1 MDEPLKVT
9 KILRV
14 LSLEAC
20 QQSLGDKKPISN
32 TEGSELSQGEEDK
45 WTKAHT
51 KLIIQVLK
59 DHVCMHNTYKTSR
72 WILKPGKPD

>member
-1 MDEPLKVT
+1 MITSRALKSGTPMDEPLKVT

-45 WTKAHT
+45 
-51 KLIIQVLK
+51 
-59 DHVCMHNTYKTSR
+59 
-72 WILKPGKPD
+72 